1 MHTSTRRYDMGK
13 PLLNRIFRYQI
24 RRVPKQMIWGTGIF
38 TLVFIMAMIGPYIA
52 PYPFDHMNLAKRLSP
67 PSADYWMG
75 TDEYGRD
82 VMSRMLVGGRLSLV
96 MGIGATLLSMLIGV
110 PLGLMAGYFRGNLE
124 EIIMRSVDVFMSIP
138 PILLGLLILAVT
150 PPSLWKTSVAV
161 GIIYV
166 PIMVRLTRSVTLDVS
181 GEEFVQ
187 AARARGDR
195 AYYILGLEI
204 LPNAWPPIIV
214 EGALRVT
221 FAIMIGAALSFLGL
235 GVQPPSSDWGLMI
248 AEARPFI
255 HSAPWIGLAPGI
267 ALSITIIGINLL
279 GDGLRHMLDPR
290 MKPQRS

>member
-1 MHTSTRRYDMGK
+1 
-13 PLLNRIFRYQI
+13 
-24 RRVPKQMIWGTGIF
+24 
-38 TLVFIMAMIGPYIA
+38 
-52 PYPFDHMNLAKRLSP
+52 
-67 PSADYWMG
+67 
-75 TDEYGRD
+75 
-82 VMSRMLVGGRLSLV
+82 
-96 MGIGATLLSMLIGV
+96 
-110 PLGLMAGYFRGNLE
+110 
-124 EIIMRSVDVFMSIP
+124 
-138 PILLGLLILAVT
+138 
-150 PPSLWKTSVAV
+150 
-161 GIIYV
+161 
-166 PIMVRLTRSVTLDVS
+166 MVRLTRSVTLDVS

-214 EGALRVT
+214 EGAMRVT